1 MKINIKTIRTLA
13 IIIFLSIILS
23 GASIFSYVRIPRIFL
38 CGLLGILGIYMIKD
52 NKALSLSVMKMWL
65 SWIFF
70 LLITSFISYDFNNTI
85 MATLIYLSFFLLIF
99 LNFNEKDMKLLI
111 TIIRVVCII
120 FSASILMSVI
130 IPNLFTEY
138 FNFLIATNTEV
149 IKTEIAEGI
158 YSGLTGE
165 KSNAAFYMNIGIAL
179 EIALY
184 NKDKKFKYKNFVLI
198 FIYILALMLTGKR
211 TLLVVS
217 LIVIALG
224 IKLLEIKGKAAKVFI
239 CGLMLIPVTFVILSF
254 VPQASVTINRLLEN
268 SNDDTLNGR
277 TKFWEFC
284 IEMQEDKP
292 VIGYGYDTFNEV
304 FADKEHYIYNGK
316 LWDMYAHNIYLE
328 LFGETGI
335 IGFGIFCIALIL
347 LLIKSIAAFK
357 NKYATNFQKVLLF
370 FSIGI
375 QVICILYG
383 FTGNVIY
390 AHYELGFYFAA
401 ILIYKTAIL
410 GLNNENRILTLKEN
424 KNG

>member
-23 GASIFSYVRIPRIFL
+23 GASVFSYVRIPRIFL

-254 VPQASVTINRLLEN
+254 VPQASVTINRLLES
-268 SNDDTLNGR
+268 SNYDTLNGR
-277 TKFWEFC
+277 TRFWDFC
-284 IEMQEDKP
+284 IEMYEDKP
-292 VIGYGYDTFNEV
+292 LIGYGYDTFNEV
-304 FADKEHYIYNGK
+304 FADKEHFIYNGK
-316 LWDMYAHNIYLE
+316 VWDMYAHNIYLE

>member
-1 MKINIKTIRTLA
+1 MKVNIRTIRTLS

-38 CGLLGILGIYMIKD
+38 CGLLGILGIYMIKN
-52 NKALSLSVMKMWL
+52 NKTFSLGVMKIWL
-65 SWIFF
+65 LWILYLFF
-70 LLITSFISYDFNNTI
+70 TAFISYDFNNTFI
-85 MATLIYLSFFLLIF
+85 AALIYFSFFLLIF

-111 TIIRVVCII
+111 TIIRVTCII
-120 FSASILMSVI
+120 FSASILISVI

-138 FNFLIATNTEV
+138 FHFLITTDTGV

-158 YSGLTGE
+158 YSGMTGE

-184 NKDKKFKYKNFVLI
+184 NKEEKFKNKNFVLI
-198 FIYILALMLTGKR
+198 FIYLVSLMLTGKR
-211 TLLVVS
+211 TLLLVS
-217 LIVIALG
+217 LIVIAVG
-224 IKLLEIKGKAAKVFI
+224 IKLLDIKGKAAKVFI
-239 CGLMLIPVTFVILSF
+239 YGFMIIPLIFIIFSF
-254 VPQASVTINRLLEN
+254 VPQVSVTIDRLLES
-268 SNDDTLNGR
+268 SNYDTLNGR
-277 TKFWEFC
+277 TRFWDFC
-284 IEMQEDKP
+284 IEMYEDKP
-292 VIGYGYDTFNEV
+292 LIGYGYDTFNEV
-304 FADKEHYIYNGK
+304 FADKEHFIYNGK
-316 LWDMYAHNIYLE
+316 VWDMYAHNIYLE

-335 IGFGIFCIALIL
+335 VGFGIFCIALIL